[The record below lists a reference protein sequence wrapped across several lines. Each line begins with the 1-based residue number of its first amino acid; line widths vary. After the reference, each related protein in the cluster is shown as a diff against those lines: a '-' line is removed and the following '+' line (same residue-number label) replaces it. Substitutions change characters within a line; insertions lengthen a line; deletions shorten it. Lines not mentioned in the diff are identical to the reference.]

1 MVYAPRPEDESDVE
15 MLSRDRIRA
24 AARFLEGRVRRT
36 PTEPS
41 PGLSEIA
48 GVPVSLKL
56 ENLQETGS
64 FKVRGAFV
72 RLAELSED
80 ERKRGIV
87 TASAG
92 NHGKAVAFV
101 ARLTGVPAR
110 IFVPKTVD
118 EAKYRGMLAMGAD
131 VVRSEFP
138 GYDDTEEHARNEA
151 AASNRVFISAFDD
164 DAIMAGNG
172 GSLAIETLEDAPEAR
187 TFLLPVGG
195 GGLAGGFA
203 FWACETLPGCRI
215 VGCQHELSPA
225 LKLSLERG
233 TAVTKLPPIETAA
246 AGVEGGL
253 GVSNFEVLRDRVD
266 AVALLSEAEILDAVC
281 WMLDRHQYLV
291 EPSAAV
297 TVAAIRTGKSGPLPG
312 PAVAVVSGRN
322 VSLETLRKI
331 LA

>member
-1 MVYAPRPEDESDVE
+1 MVYAGIAHADTDFE
-15 MLSRDRIRA
+15 MLSGERIRA

-36 PTEPS
+36 PVEPS

-48 GVPVSLKL
+48 GVPVWLKL

-72 RLAELSED
+72 RMAELSPE
-80 ERKRGIV
+80 ERRRGVV

-92 NHGKAVAFV
+92 NHGKGVAFV
-101 ARLTGVPAR
+101 ARREAIPAR

-118 EAKYRGMLAMGAD
+118 EAKYRGMVAMGAD
-131 VVRSEFP
+131 VVRCDLP
-138 GYDDTEEHARNEA
+138 GYDETEELARREA
-151 AASNRVFISAFDD
+151 AALGRVFVSAFDD

-172 GSLAIETLEDAPEAR
+172 GSLAVETLEDVPEAR

-203 FWACETLPGCRI
+203 FHAKEALPGCRI
-215 VGCQHELSPA
+215 VGCQHERSPA

-233 TAVTKLPPIETAA
+233 EAVTKLPAIETAA

-266 AVALLSEAEILDAVC
+266 AVALLSEEEILDAVR
-281 WMLDRHQYLV
+281 WILDWHQYLV
-291 EPSAAV
+291 EPSGAV
-297 TVAAIRTGKSGPLPG
+297 AVAAIRTGKAGSLRG
-312 PAVAVVSGRN
+312 PAVAVLSGRN